1 LHLLTDLFDAP
12 LIGKI
17 KPDNGGFPPALAL
30 NNNLFFS
37 IAAAVTVVNLFQL

>member
-1 LHLLTDLFDAP
+1 LHLLADLFDAP

-30 NNNLFFS
+30 YNLFFS
-37 IAAAVTVVNLFQL
+37 LAVAVTVVNLFQL